1 MKGMMAAMN
10 ADNTEHTKPVMF
22 RKLVGIVLPVV
33 LLVLATGA
41 LLRMLKEVPDHIQPL
56 GENVVF
62 YQSLED
68 AEKELNMD
76 IMVPSYFPD
85 SLAWP
90 PAGIR
95 LEKEPRSEIMLLFK
109 YRQIDRFALT
119 IKQSLEEWGE
129 ELEIILPARPWS
141 RKEIMVNGSPVEMAS
156 FMYEEGFWRHRV
168 RWRAHE
174 RYFEAETDLPA
185 GEFIRIVNSI
195 FK

>member
-10 ADNTEHTKPVMF
+10 ADNTEHTKPEMF
-22 RKLVGIVLPVV
+22 RKLVGIVLPVI
-33 LLVLATGA
+33 LLVLAAGA
-41 LLRMLKEVPDHIQPL
+41 ILAMLKGVPGHIQPL
-56 GENVVF
+56 KKNVVF
-62 YQSLED
+62 YQSIED
-68 AEKELNMD
+68 AEKELDMD

-95 LEKEPRSEIMLLFK
+95 LEKEPRSEITLRFK
-109 YRQIDRFALT
+109 YRQVDRLALT
-119 IKQSLEEWGE
+119 IKQSLVEWGE
-129 ELEIILPARPWS
+129 ELEAIPPARPW
-141 RKEIMVNGSPVEMAS
+141 RKKEIMVNGSPVEMVS

-174 RYFEAETDLPA
+174 RYFEAETDLPD
-185 GEFIRIVNSI
+185 GEFVRIVNSI